1 MRVKVAWFFECDL
14 RRRDDLKAK
23 LDSFSS
29 TPWQKW
35 ESDSGQDSLTHKITG
50 HAWLQIFE
58 FGMGGYVANLTVE
71 TENEHELATEI
82 ELAKRVTFDE
92 IFASI
97 GARNIAVEDE
107 PYHR

>member
-1 MRVKVAWFFECDL
+1 MKVMLAWFFECDL
-14 RRRDDLKAK
+14 RRRDDLKAR

-29 TPWQKW
+29 TPWEKW
-35 ESDSGQDSLTHKITG
+35 ESDSGQDSLTNKIANQ
-50 HAWLQIFE
+50 AWLQIFE

-71 TENEHELATEI
+71 ATTEEELATHT
-82 ELAKRVTFDE
+82 ELAKRKTFE

-97 GARNIAVEDE
+97 GARDIEVRE